1 MEKGCNMGNII
12 YPNTT
17 GLYNVPFNS
26 DVERFY
32 PTNPIDIRTWNNDP
46 KCGILDNKLVSTKQ
60 RCIVNDQYGAGIVYY
75 NSYDIKYDCDQPIE
89 NTPIDYSIVLL
100 LIYVAVI
107 FYGFIK
113 ITKDPYD

>member
-17 GLYNVPFNS
+17 GLFNVPFNS

-32 PTNPIDIRTWNNDP
+32 PTNPIDIRTWDNDP
-46 KCGILDNKLVSTKQ
+46 KCGIRDNKLVLTNQ
-60 RCIVNDQYGAGIVYY
+60 RCIVNNQYGAGIIYY
-75 NSYDIKYDCDQPIE
+75 NSYDIKYDCKPILE
-89 NTPIDYSIVLL
+89 TPFDYSIILL
-100 LIYVAVI
+100 TIYLIVGI
-107 FYGFIK
+107 YGFIK